1 MNNKNKKMV
10 GSEVVLKSF
19 SDLKIDFLVGYTGGT
34 IMPVLDKL
42 EKFKNLK
49 FVTCRHEQG
58 AGFIAQGYTRA
69 SGKIAPLLVTS
80 GPGITNAVTP
90 IADAMM
96 DSVPMVIISGQV
108 AQEVVGTDAFQE
120 TDVLGMMYPITKYA
134 VLPDKADDIPVVIA
148 EAIYIANHGRK
159 GPVCI
164 DLPKNLQFETVKK
177 INVPKVLN
185 LAGVKKCLEIN
196 SDSKNVKETLNLIK
210 SAKKP
215 VVLLGHGVIISNA
228 KKEVLDFIEKIKAP
242 TALTMHGLS
251 AIPSNHELCLGMM
264 GMHGEIEANRAIEEA
279 DLLIALGMRFDD
291 RVTGKLSQY
300 AKNAKVIHIEIDPS
314 EIDKNV
320 LSTVNINSDLKK
332 ALKILNKELKKVQIN
347 FETRK
352 KFLEKVQKNK
362 EISKSFYKNIFDKG
376 VGDSGKLLMS
386 KIVHELS
393 EFTKGKDNI
402 VTDVGQHQ
410 MQTAKF
416 YKFNRFN
423 NWFSSGGLGTMGFGI
438 PTAIGVKFARPDE
451 EVWVVVGDGGI
462 QMNIQELGTILQ
474 ENININIILL
484 NNSFLGM
491 VRQWQDLFFDKK
503 RAETSMISPDFSC
516 IAKAYDLGYK
526 KVESV
531 NDIKSALEWS
541 KNTQKSTIIEFVC
554 DTEEVIYPMVPPGN
568 TLSNMIK
575 SKEDVAK
582 K

>member
-185 LAGVKKCLEIN
+185 LAGVKKCSEIN